1 MPINPTAPNKM
12 ASTKIEI
19 NHNTIA
25 RLESADEL
33 ARILFPDNSNHQKIF
48 LSIFVELKWAKDQFL
63 PVLDPIVDQ
72 LGLSRRSLE
81 TVRAKMRRMG
91 LIDHVSRFNKTYGY
105 REGWVFSNKFPRA
118 LVKVANLVL
127 KFREKKDSVQEQ
139 KERDLI
145 FYL

>member
-1 MPINPTAPNKM
+1 M

-25 RLESADEL
+25 RLESTDEL

-127 KFREKKDSVQEQ
+127 NFRQKKDSVQEQ

>member
-1 MPINPTAPNKM
+1 M

-19 NHNTIA
+19 NHNTIS

-118 LVKVANLVL
+118 LVKVANQVL
-127 KFREKKDSVQEQ
+127 NFRQKKDSIQEQ

>member
-1 MPINPTAPNKM
+1 M

-127 KFREKKDSVQEQ
+127 NFRQKKDSVQEQ

>member
-1 MPINPTAPNKM
+1 MS
-12 ASTKIEI
+12 STKIEI

-25 RLESADEL
+25 RLESTDEL

-127 KFREKKDSVQEQ
+127 NFRQKKDSVQEQ